1 MNTAIIAVLIFVA
14 GSGGSLQVA
23 HKLEVPNDEKC
34 MELVREINADR
45 STPFVAACYADV
57 RVKRGGA

>member
-14 GSGGSLQVA
+14 GPGGSLQVA
-23 HKLEVPNDEKC
+23 HKFEVPNDEKC
-34 MELVREINADR
+34 MEIVREINADR